1 MDSEYDKQPRA
12 AAVIADV
19 SLLDVLRR
27 IAQSAMQLA
36 HARYA
41 ALGVLGPDRRIAELV
56 SIGADGNVQ
65 ESALDSQTGEGISV
79 PIRVRGEV
87 FGNLYLTERIDGAQF
102 TEKDEQAV
110 DALAA
115 AAAIAV
121 ESARLLEQSRRRER
135 WLTATTEIAESLM
148 SGGSAHDTLQ
158 LVAGLARRVAD
169 AQLVAIALRA
179 EDAEQLVVEVADGP
193 GVQNLIGRAVQTE
206 TAAFGEVLRSG
217 QPQLIDETA
226 VESGAEAEVLISSNG
241 RGPAALIPLT
251 AGGHVLG
258 VLSVARPKGATAF
271 DADEVALLTTFAVH
285 AALTLEYR
293 RAQHDRELL
302 AVYEDRDRI
311 ARDLHD
317 LVVQRLFA
325 VGLGLQGAS
334 RMIAHAGTAERI
346 AGFVRD
352 LDDTITEVRRTIF
365 ALQQHTLPSISLR
378 TEVLLEVTE
387 ARSSLS
393 FEPYV
398 LFDGPLDAMA
408 ADAVRI
414 DIIAALREALSNL
427 AQHAQASSAE
437 VLVQADPR
445 DGYLRLQVTDD
456 GVGIGDDVDRHGG
469 LDNLRERA
477 TRHGGELAVT
487 RQDGGGTKLVWR
499 VPARPASPEGP
510 GA

>member
-1 MDSEYDKQPRA
+1 MDGEDNTQPRA
-12 AAVIADV
+12 ASGIPDV

-27 IAQSAMQLA
+27 FAQAAKQLA

-41 ALGVLGPDRRIAELV
+41 ALGLLGPDRTVAELV
-56 SIGADGNVQ
+56 SVGGDGNAQ
-65 ESALDSQTGEGISV
+65 EAAVNPHNGNGISV
-79 PIRVRGEV
+79 PIRARGEV
-87 FGNLYLTERIDGAQF
+87 FGHLYLAEKIDGPHF

-121 ESARLLEQSRRRER
+121 ETARLLEQSRRRER
-135 WLTATTEIAESLM
+135 WLAATTEIAESLM

-158 LVAGLARRVAD
+158 LVADLARQVAD
-169 AQLVAIALRA
+169 AQLVVLALRA

-193 GVQNLIGRAVQTE
+193 GVQNLIGRAVPVE
-206 TAAFGEVLRSG
+206 TAALAEVLRSG
-217 QPQLIDETA
+217 QPQLIDE
-226 VESGAEAEVLISSNG
+226 AEPGTDAEVLISSNG
-241 RGPAALIPLT
+241 HGPVALIPLS

-258 VLSVARPKGATAF
+258 ILSVTRPKGGPVFSA
-271 DADEVALLTTFAVH
+271 ADVDLLTTFAVH

-334 RMIAHAGTAERI
+334 HMVSREGTAERL

-352 LDDTITEVRRTIF
+352 LDDTITEIRRTIF
-365 ALQQHTLPSISLR
+365 ALQQHTVAPSTSLR

-387 ARSSLS
+387 ARSTLS
-393 FEPYV
+393 FEPHV

-408 ADAVRI
+408 VDAVRI

-427 AQHAQASSAE
+427 AQHARASSVE

-445 DGYLRLQVTDD
+445 AGFLQLQVTDD
-456 GVGIGDDVDRHGG
+456 GIGIDEDLDRHGG
-469 LDNLRERA
+469 LDSLRERA
-477 TRHGGELAVT
+477 TRHGGELTVA
-487 RQDGGGTKLVWR
+487 RQNGGGTRLVWR
-499 VPARPASPEGP
+499 VPARPASPEGT
-510 GA
+510 GT